1 MKKGK
6 NVQNIYTQNLP
17 KNMTAICSMSALQKI
32 VKSPCAPTKVKK
44 TFLEG

>member
-17 KNMTAICSMSALQKI
+17 KNMTVICSMSTLQKI
-32 VKSPCAPTKVKK
+32 AKNVPVH
-44 TFLEG
+44 L